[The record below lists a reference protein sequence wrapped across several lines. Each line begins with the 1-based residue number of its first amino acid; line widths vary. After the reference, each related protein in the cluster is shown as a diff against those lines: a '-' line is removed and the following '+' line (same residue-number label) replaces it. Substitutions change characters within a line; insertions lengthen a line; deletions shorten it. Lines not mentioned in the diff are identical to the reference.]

1 MLAYNVT
8 SSNSREI
15 YNFLWVSMGSRHVY
29 VVRIYCARGTLAGP
43 MVGEERGQETEYGMQ
58 AETEC
63 EVLLKGGCTGE
74 EGERRRLFLQ
84 NGTGQGAGKT

>member
-1 MLAYNVT
+1 
-8 SSNSREI
+8 
-15 YNFLWVSMGSRHVY
+15 
-29 VVRIYCARGTLAGP
+29 

-84 NGTGQGAGKT
+84 NGMGQGAGKT

>member
-1 MLAYNVT
+1 
-8 SSNSREI
+8 
-15 YNFLWVSMGSRHVY
+15 
-29 VVRIYCARGTLAGP
+29 

-74 EGERRRLFLQ
+74 EGEKEAVSSEWD
-84 NGTGQGAGKT
+84 GAGGGENLSSRSA